1 MGNLKSHWEDEKED
15 FPEDVRRKYRYTAA
29 AHRGR
34 KRLRV
39 KYSDCINYNILDEQF
54 FNGQMLPQLEQDQSD
69 CVAFLPAYVY
79 ATATA
84 CKENLQKYLPLKSL
98 QMEGI
103 INIQIQSIPLG

>member
-39 KYSDCINYNILDEQF
+39 KYSDCINYNIF
-54 FNGQMLPQLEQDQSD
+54 R
-69 CVAFLPAYVY
+69 
-79 ATATA
+79 
-84 CKENLQKYLPLKSL
+84 
-98 QMEGI
+98 
-103 INIQIQSIPLG
+103 